1 VHSCRSVTS
10 GLRPNNLRLLET
22 HFTGQHFDGLAG
34 AAALP
39 GGRLM
44 SMWGMGARG
53 LVAVVVFLGFADF
66 AMGTTV
72 DASQPWP
79 LLTNVSLGTGTQ
91 IDSVDF
97 VSQFLGYGIASNSYE
112 GSSKHVS
119 EPFYLVSTMDQGTR
133 WRLGPRVP
141 LPPTKGAGPYQIPLV
156 DFVTPSTGYVGEQQG
171 VGGDVYVTTDAG
183 ANWTKLRAPGVGE
196 AFAVS
201 GSTAAVVTSS
211 CHNADGSNCSARLS
225 LFHDGSATPY
235 ESHRLPQLVSGGV
248 SQLYPELT
256 AINATS
262 YVFVDGQSFGR
273 PSTILET
280 ANGGATWR
288 RIPDPCGKIQVNQLL
303 AESTSSWL
311 LACWQDEGMSQG
323 PGSLWRTTNSGVNW
337 LSIRGTVHAGTGLTN
352 VGVDASVLSYDGN
365 DRFIY
370 GTVFSPAGGLEYSVD
385 GGRSWIFNSDP
396 NMNDGGAAESLATFG
411 SSGAVLDELHGELF
425 RTLNGTSWTA
435 LPGLPPGRFRGNPV
449 CRASTV
455 SVSESGRV
463 RDLGGWKESLD
474 FTNNSDHACYLY
486 GTPELQKV
494 VGPTRRKV
502 GWPSP
507 YIEDYGTAAKY
518 VTLLALGGMATVK
531 LQFFPAGKTPSSRC
545 HPTAVKGVTATFG
558 PGSVFYVPM
567 PKAVTLC
574 NQGWAMQ
581 SSQVE

>member
-1 VHSCRSVTS
+1 
-10 GLRPNNLRLLET
+10 
-22 HFTGQHFDGLAG
+22 
-34 AAALP
+34 
-39 GGRLM
+39 
-44 SMWGMGARG
+44 MWGVGARV
-53 LVAVVVFLGFADF
+53 LVSVAVIAGFADL
-66 AMGTTV
+66 AVVTTV
-72 DASQPWP
+72 GAAQPWP

-97 VSQFLGYGIASNSYE
+97 VSRFLGYGIASNSYE
-112 GSSKHVS
+112 GSSKHVT
-119 EPFYLVSTMDQGTR
+119 EPFYLVSTTDQGTR

-141 LPPTKGAGPYQIPLV
+141 LPPTKGAGPYRVPLV
-156 DFVTPSTGYVGEQQG
+156 DFVAPSIGYVGEQEG
-171 VGGDVYVTTDAG
+171 VGGDVQVTTDAG
-183 ANWTKLRAPGVGE
+183 AHWTKLRAPGVGE

-201 GSTAAVVTSS
+201 GATAAVVTSS
-211 CHNADGSNCSARLS
+211 CHNAEESNCSERLS

-235 ESHRLPQLVSGGV
+235 DSHRLPQLVSGGV

-256 AINATS
+256 AISATA
-262 YVFVDGQSFGR
+262 YMFVDGQSFGR

-280 ANGGATWR
+280 ANGGDTWR

-323 PGSLWRTTNSGVNW
+323 PGSLWQTTNSGVNW
-337 LSIRGTVHAGTGLTN
+337 SSIRDTVRTGTGLTN
-352 VGVDASVLSYDGN
+352 VGVDASVLSYNN
-365 DRFIY
+365 DYRIIY
-370 GTVFSPAGGLEYSVD
+370 GTVYSPAGGLEYSVD
-385 GGRSWIFNSDP
+385 GGRRWTFEPDP
-396 NMNDGGAAESLATFG
+396 DMNDGGAAESLATFG

-449 CRASTV
+449 CRAGTV

-494 VGPTRRKV
+494 AGPTRSKV
-502 GWPSP
+502 GWPSQ
-507 YIEDYGTAAKY
+507 YLGDYGTAAKY
-518 VTLLALGGMATVK
+518 VTLSALGGMATVK
-531 LQFFPAGKTPSSRC
+531 LQFFPAGKTPPSGC
-545 HPTAVKGVTATFG
+545 HKTAVKGVTAAFG
-558 PGSVFYVPM
+558 PGSVFYIPM

-574 NQGWAMQ
+574 DQGWATQ
-581 SSQVE
+581 SFQVK

>member
-1 VHSCRSVTS
+1 MWGAGARVFVSVALFA
-10 GLRPNNLRLLET
+10 G
-22 HFTGQHFDGLAG
+22 FAGLAAASTVG
-34 AAALP
+34 AA
-39 GGRLM
+39 
-44 SMWGMGARG
+44 
-53 LVAVVVFLGFADF
+53 
-66 AMGTTV
+66 
-72 DASQPWP
+72 QPWP

-112 GSSKHVS
+112 GSSKHAS
-119 EPFYLVSTMDQGTR
+119 DPFYLVSTTDQGTR

-141 LPPTKGAGPYQIPLV
+141 LPPTKGAGPYRIPLV
-156 DFVTPSTGYVGEQQG
+156 DFVTPTIGYVGDQEG
-171 VGGDVYVTTDAG
+171 VGGDVQVTTDAG
-183 ANWTKLRAPGVGE
+183 KHWKKLRAPGAGE
-196 AFAVS
+196 AFATS
-201 GSTAAVVTSS
+201 GTTAAVVTSS
-211 CHNADGSNCSARLS
+211 CHNVEESKCTARLS
-225 LFHDGSATPY
+225 LFRDGSATPY
-235 ESHRLPQLVSGGV
+235 ASHQLPQLVSGGA

-256 AINATS
+256 SISATT
-262 YVFVDGQSFGR
+262 YVFVDGQSYGR

-280 ANGGATWR
+280 VNGGATWE
-288 RIPDPCGKIQVNQLL
+288 RIPDPCGKIEVNQLL
-303 AESTSSWL
+303 AESTSTWL

-323 PGSLWRTTNSGVNW
+323 PGSLWRTTDSGVNW
-337 LSIRGTVHAGTGLTN
+337 SSIRGTVHADPGLTN
-352 VGVDASVLSYDGN
+352 VGVDASVLSYN
-365 DRFIY
+365 SNYRIIY

-385 GGRSWIFNSDP
+385 GGRNWIFEPDP
-396 NMNDGGAAESLATFG
+396 DMNDGGAAESLATFG

-425 RTLNGTSWTA
+425 RTLNGTSWAA

-449 CRASTV
+449 CRAGTV

-494 VGPTRRKV
+494 AGATRRKV

-507 YIEDYGTAAKY
+507 YIGNYGTAAKY
-518 VTLLALGGMATVK
+518 VTLSALGGMAAAK
-531 LQFFPAGKTPSSRC
+531 LQFFPADKTPSSGC
-545 HPTAVKGVTATFG
+545 QPTAVKGVTASFG
-558 PGSVFYVPM
+558 PESVFYIPM